1 VEEKNMKS
9 TKVSRRNVLKILG
22 ASSAVLAAPA
32 IFSRAYAQEG
42 GFSVGIPGGYE
53 KAFQN
58 AFLDPYAKEFGV
70 KPTPI
75 LAGTSTVE
83 IKAQVETG
91 KFFYD
96 VRFSVAATGNEVLA
110 AAGLLEP
117 IDDIDSADVRAI
129 YAAMPEAQ
137 RRATFLPHGLSAQV
151 IAYQDHLKFEN
162 YADIWDHKKLPG
174 ARALRGQGKDSIEA
188 ALRSMGKRPSETAAF
203 LSNDDGWKQVFARLD
218 EIKEHVTNWWEEDSD
233 ITRLLG
239 AREVDVTAFPHHRA
253 MAAVESGA
261 KIKYNYGQ
269 SMTTAL
275 GWVIPKNSPQAEAGR
290 KFIAFC
296 SRPDRIAA
304 FTQDVPMGPMH
315 PGVMA
320 LLDPAFAAK
329 LPTHPDNV
337 GNIEAEDVA
346 FWHKNQ
352 GKANERFKEWLLG

>member
-1 VEEKNMKS
+1 MKS
-9 TKVSRRNVLKILG
+9 MNISRRNVLKIMG
-22 ASSAVLAAPA
+22 ASSALVAAPS
-32 IFSRAYAQEG
+32 ILTRAYAQEG
-42 GFSVGIPGGYE
+42 AFSVGIPGGYE

-58 AFLDPYAKEFGV
+58 AFLDPYEKEFGV

-110 AAGLLEP
+110 AAGLLEQ
-117 IDDIDSADVRAI
+117 IDNIESEDVQAI
-129 YAAMPEAQ
+129 YTGLPEAQ
-137 RRATFLPHGLSAQV
+137 RRPTFLPHGLSAQV
-151 IAYQDHLKFEN
+151 IAFQEN
-162 YADIWDHKKLPG
+162 LNFKDYADVWDVANIPG
-174 ARALRGQGKDSIEA
+174 ARALRGQGKDTIET

-203 LSNDDGWKQVFARLD
+203 LSTEDGWKQVFARLD

-239 AREVDVTAFPHHRA
+239 AREVDVTSFPHHRA

-261 KIKYNYGQ
+261 PIKYNYSQG
-269 SMTTAL
+269 MTTAL
-275 GWVIPKNSPQAEAGR
+275 GWVIPKNSPKAEFGR

-304 FTQDVPMGPMH
+304 FTKDVPMGPMH
-315 PGVMA
+315 PGVLA
-320 LLDPAFAAK
+320 LLEPDFAKK

-337 GNIEAEDVA
+337 ANIEAEDVA
-346 FWHKNQ
+346 FWFKNQ
-352 GKANERFKEWLLG
+352 GQANERFKEWLLA

>member
-1 VEEKNMKS
+1 MKS
-9 TKVSRRNVLKILG
+9 INISRRSALKVIG
-22 ASSAVLAAPA
+22 ASSALLATPA
-32 IFSRAYAQEG
+32 IFTRAYAQDG
-42 GFSVGIPGGYE
+42 NFSVGIPGGYE
-53 KAFQN
+53 KAFQT
-58 AFLDPYAKEFGV
+58 AFLDPYEQEFGV

-110 AAGLLEP
+110 EAGLLER
-117 IDDIDSADVRAI
+117 IDDIDSEDVQAI

-137 RRATFLPHGLSAQV
+137 RRPTFLPHGLSAQV
-151 IAYQDHLKFEN
+151 IAFQDHLNFEN
-162 YADIWDHKKLPG
+162 YADIWDHKNLPG
-174 ARALRGQGKDSIEA
+174 ARALRGQGKDTIEA

-203 LSNDDGWKQVFARLD
+203 LADENGWKQVFARLD

-261 KIKYNYGQ
+261 KIKFNYSQ

-296 SRPDRIAA
+296 SRPDRAAA
-304 FTQDVPMGPMH
+304 FSQDVPMGPVH

-320 LLDPAFAAK
+320 LLDPAFAAT
-329 LPTHPDNV
+329 LPTHPDNI
-337 GNIEAEDVA
+337 GKIEAEDVV
-346 FWHKNQ
+346 FWHQNQ
-352 GKANERFKEWLLG
+352 GKANERFKEWLLA

>member
-1 VEEKNMKS
+1 MK
-9 TKVSRRNVLKILG
+9 TIELSRRNALKVIAG
-22 ASSAVLAAPA
+22 SSALLAAPA
-32 IFSRAYAQEG
+32 ILSRSYAQEG

-53 KAFQN
+53 KAFQT
-58 AFLDPYAKEFGV
+58 AFLDPYEQEFGI

-110 AAGLLEP
+110 EAGLLER
-117 IDDIDSADVRAI
+117 IDDIDSEDVQAI
-129 YAAMPEAQ
+129 YGALPEAQ
-137 RRATFLPHGLSAQV
+137 RRPTFLPHGLSAQV
-151 IAYQDHLKFEN
+151 IAFQDHLDFKD
-162 YADIWDHKKLPG
+162 YADIWDVENLPG
-174 ARALRGQGKDSIEA
+174 ARALRGQGKDTIEA
-188 ALRSMGKRPSETAAF
+188 ALRSMGKRPSETASF
-203 LSNDDGWKQVFARLD
+203 LANEDGWKQVFARLD
-218 EIKEHVTNWWEEDSD
+218 EIKDHVTNWWEEDSD

-253 MAAVESGA
+253 MAAVQSGA
-261 KIKYNYGQ
+261 RIKYNYSQ

-296 SRPDRIAA
+296 SRPDRIAD
-304 FTQDVPMGPMH
+304 FTMDVPMGPMH
-315 PGVMA
+315 PDVMA
-320 LLDPAFAAK
+320 LLDPAFAVA
-329 LPTHPDNV
+329 LPTHPNNV
-337 GNIEAEDVA
+337 ENIESEDVA

-352 GKANERFKEWLLG
+352 GQANERFKEWLLG